1 MHMYVYVYVLSV
13 SIFKAFYSPLLLFKL
28 QLRFDFELRLNVC
41 NTFTSID
48 SQLERT
54 VLMNLYG
61 QTSARFDWQCACNG

>member
-13 SIFKAFYSPLLLFKL
+13 CIFKAFYSPLLLFKL
-28 QLRFDFELRLNVC
+28 LLRFDFELRLNVC